1 MKQGTVKWFNDAKG
15 FGFVTDANG
24 QDYFIH
30 HSNISGKGYKSLT
43 SGQQVTFNTEETQK
57 GAAARDLVVTQ

>member
-43 SGQQVTFNTEETQK
+43 PGQQVTFNTEETQK
-57 GAAARDLVVTQ
+57 GTAARDLVVTQ